1 MNDLLT
7 RMVQRQRGE
16 VATVQPRVPPMFAPV
31 AEPAPASLSEEM
43 TWTRP
48 TTMQAPEPTTPERTE
63 DLVRPSK
70 EERAQFTPPPLPMV
84 NHVVDMQPLVDSV
97 QRVASSE
104 ASESEFHPQAIRPIR
119 EEHRSNSEETVV
131 SLSEAIE
138 RQTASHVTPQHP
150 QVVRE
155 QHTRTERA
163 EVISRLVRQESPPV
177 LASVAPPSLVT
188 APRAEGLMDRM
199 SQDGSEPPIQV
210 TIGSIE
216 VTAVAAAPAPKR
228 KTAARQPAMSL
239 QDYLARRQGK
249 GVPS

>member
-1 MNDLLT
+1 MSDLLT

-16 VATVQPRVPPMFAPV
+16 VATVQPRVPTMFAPV

-43 TWTRP
+43 TWARP
-48 TTMQAPEPTTPERTE
+48 TTMQSPEPTTPERTK
-63 DLVRPSK
+63 DLVQPSK
-70 EERAQFTPPPLPMV
+70 EERAQFKPVSLPIV
-84 NHVVDMQPLVDSV
+84 NRLVEMQPLVDPV
-97 QRVASSE
+97 QRLVGPE

-119 EEHRSNSEETVV
+119 EEHRTNSEGTVV

-138 RQTASHVTPQHP
+138 RPTAPHVPPQHH

-155 QHTRTERA
+155 RHMHTERV
-163 EVISRLVRQESPPV
+163 EVIPRLVRRESPPV
-177 LASVAPPSLVT
+177 QASAAPPSLVT
-188 APRAEGLMDRM
+188 APQAEGRTDRILR
-199 SQDGSEPPIQV
+199 DRAEPPIQV

-228 KTAARQPAMSL
+228 KTASRQPAMSL

-249 GVPS
+249 GASS